1 LAKLAGRDDKGGWRL
16 DARNE
21 QRLAE
26 IAAADIAWLQRH
38 YGIALGDD
46 APQPVTASE

>member
-26 IAAADIAWLQRH
+26 IAAVDVAWLQRH
-38 YGIALGDD
+38 YGIALSDG
-46 APQPVTASE
+46 PPPVLTASE